1 MRFTPS
7 TLPDVILIEPD
18 LFRDDRGYFFETFQA
33 RKFADAGIPATLV
46 QENVSRSRQNVL
58 RGLHYQI
65 RQPQGKLVRVTSGRI
80 FDVAVD
86 LRRAS
91 PTFGRWEGVELTAE
105 DCRQLWIPPGFAHG
119 FLALSAW
126 ADVCYSVTDF
136 YNRDAERTLIWN
148 DPTVGICW
156 PLPAGVTPILSAKDV
171 QGVLLADAEVY

>member
-1 MRFTPS
+1 MRFSPS
-7 TLPDVILIEPD
+7 TLPEVILIEPD
-18 LFRDDRGYFFETFQA
+18 LFRDDRGYFFESFQS
-33 RKFADAGIPATLV
+33 RKFADAGIRATLV

-91 PTFGRWEGVELTAE
+91 STFGRWEGVELTAE

-126 ADVCYSVTDF
+126 ADVSYSVTDF

-148 DPTVGICW
+148 DPTVGIRW
-156 PLPAGVTPILSAKDV
+156 PLPTGVMPILAAKDV
-171 QGVLLADAEVY
+171 QGALLADAEVY